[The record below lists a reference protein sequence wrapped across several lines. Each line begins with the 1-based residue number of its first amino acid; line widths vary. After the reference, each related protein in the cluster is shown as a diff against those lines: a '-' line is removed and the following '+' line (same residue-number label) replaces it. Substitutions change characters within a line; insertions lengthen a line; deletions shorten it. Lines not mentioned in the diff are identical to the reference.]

1 MSAVFCYSLLF
12 LIPGCWKQATA
23 KQGLSLV
30 LFSLTYR
37 GRLGA
42 SAMDRGLP
50 GLFLVRRD
58 CRGWLTH
65 ATQRRVFATQKEKKH
80 ALSSV
85 SRCPDILPWAK
96 LLTWGEKPWWSS
108 PPVSCILV
116 SQALFQGLPK
126 WRPDR
131 SCSLP
136 QITQYRVASSGHR
149 CRSPIP
155 WKSAEAKG
163 QTASPLS
170 RRTQGVLAASLS
182 LFFPAASVP
191 GPLNGL
197 RISDR
202 VWHLKKRINW
212 LHDGKRKW

>member
-1 MSAVFCYSLLF
+1 MPHSEGSL
-12 LIPGCWKQATA
+12 PPRK
-23 KQGLSLV
+23 KKSMLSV
-30 LFSLTYR
+30 QSPSVQTSGPEQRFW
-37 GRLGA
+37 LG
-42 SAMDRGLP
+42 
-50 GLFLVRRD
+50 
-58 CRGWLTH
+58 
-65 ATQRRVFATQKEKKH
+65 
-80 ALSSV
+80 
-85 SRCPDILPWAK
+85 
-96 LLTWGEKPWWSS
+96 GEKPWWSS
-108 PPVSCILV
+108 SPVTCILV
-116 SQALFQGLPK
+116 SQALFQGLPN

-136 QITQYRVASSGHR
+136 KITQYTVTISGHR
-149 CRSPIP
+149 CRSPIS

-212 LHDGKRKW
+212 LHDGKRKR